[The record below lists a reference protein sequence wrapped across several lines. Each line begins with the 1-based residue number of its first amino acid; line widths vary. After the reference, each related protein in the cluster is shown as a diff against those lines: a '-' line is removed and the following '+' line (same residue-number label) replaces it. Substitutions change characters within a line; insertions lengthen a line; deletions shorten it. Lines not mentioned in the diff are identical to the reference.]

1 MKNRLLTLILAALV
15 LGQFPQLVQS
25 QVFARNQRNI
35 SPSSTAPRQAKKQ
48 LTAVLQDLKDYYKV
62 DILYFDNVV
71 RNIEVS
77 TSLIDTDQ
85 KLEKNLDAI
94 LRPHGLRYKKTNS
107 GAFVVVS
114 KDEPKTDSKENQNP
128 APPKD
133 QASVLPART
142 EVLVREVERV
152 KPVAILLP
160 ITGSVSDENGTGLPG
175 VSVVIRGTTRGITTN
190 TDGKFELEIPEASTN
205 STVLVFS
212 FVGYKSQEVSIGN
225 RTSLTIKME
234 PESKALNEVVVVGYG
249 TQRAKDLTGAVATIN
264 QDIVKELP
272 VATLDQKMIGQVA
285 GVQITQPS
293 GSPGGGTSVRIR
305 GSGSLGAGNEPL
317 YVIDGMPY
325 SSGLNQNLNPLMLIN
340 PNDIESITILKDAS
354 STAIYGSRG
363 ANGVILINTK
373 KGTFNRT
380 QVSFSSMTGV
390 QQVPQQGRPNLMG
403 QRDFAEYQRNKIDI
417 AVFRS
422 EKRAATL
429 NDYPVEYR
437 DLDKLQ
443 GKGTDWYDLL
453 LRDAAIR
460 DYNVSVQKGSE
471 DSRMDFSLGYFK
483 QDGVL
488 KYTGVER
495 YSSKLSMESSLGK
508 SVTVGATVQPT
519 FIKQNRTNTNSNR
532 EDVIGV
538 ANWANPVVSPYDAN
552 GELLPYVRS
561 PQSKYHSAWS
571 FANPLFVL
579 RETSQTQEQFQ
590 NLGSAYVQWDII
602 PGLVARTSLN
612 TIWSTS
618 KFTSFTPSTVGGSN
632 RPPVAGTGQSS
643 NSRAES
649 FNWLIENTLTYNKAF
664 GNHRINVLA
673 GYTSQKN
680 TGNSIN
686 INASP
691 YANDLIQTINA
702 AQAIS
707 TWNQN
712 VNEWSIL
719 SYLGR
724 INYNYQDKYLLTAT
738 IRSDGSSRF
747 GANNRYA
754 TFPSIA
760 GAWRVSKENFLANNK
775 VISSLKVRA
784 SYGTSGN
791 NNIGNYS
798 HLANINA
805 GSYVFANNLVTASFV
820 GLSNPFLTW
829 EQSSQIDAGIDLE
842 LFKSNLLLTVDFYNR
857 KSENM
862 LLNDV
867 IPAITGFNSQ
877 IVNKG
882 NVRNRGLEI
891 SLGGSP
897 IDRAIR
903 WDVNANIAFNRNVVL
918 SLNDNSDRILSGNN
932 DGNPTHISVVGKPI
946 GQFFGFINDGVYSA
960 ADIANPEIIKTPQV
974 YEGNPKYRDTNG
986 DGIVSDL
993 LDYAIIGNPQPN
1005 FIFGLSNNLSYK
1017 RFTLGIII
1025 NGQQGGQVMNGL
1037 RQSIDNLQGFFNVRQ
1052 EWVNRWRSTDNPGSG
1067 QLSGVPKLAPSWGHR
1082 VNSIWVENASFLRIA
1097 NINIGYSLP
1106 DNLMKKTG
1114 FVRSARIYA
1123 TIQNLAMFTR
1133 YEGANPEGQSR
1144 NIDNTL
1150 SPGFDMSSY
1159 PLSRTSSVGIN
1170 LSF

>member
-1 MKNRLLTLILAALV
+1 MKKPLPIPKNLWKVMKITFSQLLLLIGFASMSMAHETRAQEVLNRTITLVGERLELKEV
-15 LGQFPQLVQS
+15 LGQIEREASVKFVYSTKIKSSQRVSLNVSNRKLFLV
-25 QVFARNQRNI
+25 
-35 SPSSTAPRQAKKQ
+35 
-48 LTAVLQDLKDYYKV
+48 LD
-62 DILYFDNVV
+62 
-71 RNIEVS
+71 EV
-77 TSLIDTDQ
+77 
-85 KLEKNLDAI
+85 
-94 LRPHGLRYKKTNS
+94 LRPLDIEYEVIENRILLRKAPVKSDSQTGLAVPPAVQDEAPKRMVSGTVRDES
-107 GAFVVVS
+107 GA
-114 KDEPKTDSKENQNP
+114 
-128 APPKD
+128 
-133 QASVLPART
+133 
-142 EVLVREVERV
+142 
-152 KPVAILLP
+152 
-160 ITGSVSDENGTGLPG
+160 GLPG
-175 VSVVIRGTTRGITTN
+175 VSVVLKGTQRGTTTN
-190 TDGKFELEIPEASTN
+190 TEGQFQLDVPEEN
-205 STVLVFS
+205 PVLVFS
-212 FVGYKSQEVSIGN
+212 FVGYASQEVAVGN
-225 RTSLTIKME
+225 QSNMTVALA
-234 PESKALNEVVVVGYG
+234 PENKALNEVVVVGYG

-264 QDIVKELP
+264 QDVVKDLP
-272 VATLDQKMIGQVA
+272 VSTLDQKMIGQVA

-317 YVIDGMPY
+317 YVVDGMPY
-325 SSGLNQNLNPLMLIN
+325 SAGLNQNLNPLILIN
-340 PNDIESITILKDAS
+340 PNDIETITVLKDAS

-363 ANGVILINTK
+363 ANGVIIITTK

-380 QVSFSSMTGV
+380 QVHVSAMTGV
-390 QQVPQQGRPNLMG
+390 QQVPQQGRPQLMN
-403 QRDFAEYQRNKIDI
+403 QREFAEYQRNKIDI
-417 AVFRS
+417 AVRRA
-422 EKRAATL
+422 ENRAATID
-429 NDYPVEYR
+429 DYPVEYR
-437 DLDKLQ
+437 NLDQLQ

-495 YSSKLSMESSLGK
+495 YSSKLSMESSFGK
-508 SVTVGATVQPT
+508 SVTIGATIQPT

-538 ANWANPVVSPYDAN
+538 ANWANPIASPYDAN

-590 NLGSAYVQWDII
+590 NLGSAYVQWDITPDLI
-602 PGLVARTSLN
+602 ARTSLN

-618 KFTSFTPSTVGGSN
+618 KFAAFTPSTIGGSN

-643 NSRAES
+643 NSRAEN

-673 GYTSQKN
+673 GYSTQKS
-680 TGNSIN
+680 TGNSLN
-686 INASP
+686 LNASP
-691 YANDLIQTINA
+691 YSNDLIQTINA

-707 TWNQN
+707 TWDQN
-712 VNEWSIL
+712 VNEWSII

-724 INYNYQDKYLLTAT
+724 INYNFQDKYLLTAT
-738 IRSDGSSRF
+738 VRSDGSSRF
-747 GANNRYA
+747 GSNNRYA
-754 TFPSIA
+754 TFPSVA
-760 GAWRVSKENFLANNK
+760 AAWRVSKEDFLVDNK
-775 VISSLKVRA
+775 VISSLKLRA

-798 HLANINA
+798 HLAAINA
-805 GSYVFANNLVTASFV
+805 GSYVFANNLATASFV

-829 EQSSQIDAGIDLE
+829 EESSQFDAGFDLE
-842 LFKSNLLLTVDFYNR
+842 LFKSNVLLIVDFYNR
-857 KSENM
+857 KSSNM

-882 NVRNRGLEI
+882 NVRNQGLEI

-897 IDRAIR
+897 VSRAIR
-903 WDVNANIAFNRNVVL
+903 WDVNANMAFNRNVVL
-918 SLNDNSDRILSGNN
+918 SLNDNSDRILSGSN

-960 ADIANPEIIKTPQV
+960 ADIENPNITKTPQV
-974 YEGNPKYRDTNG
+974 YEGNPKYRDVNG
-986 DGIVSDL
+986 DGVVSDL
-993 LDYAIIGNPQPN
+993 LDYAIIGSPHPN
-1005 FIFGLSNNLSYK
+1005 FTFGLSNHLTYK
-1017 RFTLGIII
+1017 RFNLGIII

-1037 RQSIDNLQGFFNVRQ
+1037 RQSVDNLQGFFNVRQ
-1052 EWVNRWRSTDNPGSG
+1052 EWVNRWRSAQDPGDG
-1067 QLSGVPKLAPSWGHR
+1067 RLSGVPKLTPSWGHR
-1082 VNSIWVENASFLRIA
+1082 VNSLWVEDASFLRIA
-1097 NINIGYSLP
+1097 NINLGYTLP
-1106 DNLMKKTG
+1106 EGLLRKTG
-1114 FVRSARIYA
+1114 FISSCRIYA
-1123 TIQNLAMFTR
+1123 TIQNLAMFTN
-1133 YEGANPEGQSR
+1133 YEGANPEAQSR

-1170 LSF
+1170 VSF

>member
-1 MKNRLLTLILAALV
+1 MKNRLLTLVLV
-15 LGQFPQLVQS
+15 TLLLGNFPSPAQS
-25 QVFARNQRNI
+25 QVFARNQRTI
-35 SPSSTAPRQAKKQ
+35 SSDNTAPRKAKKQ
-48 LTAVLQDLKDYYKV
+48 LTAVLQELKAHYKV
-62 DILYFDNVV
+62 DILYFDKVV
-71 RNIEVS
+71 ENMEVATDQVN
-77 TSLIDTDQ
+77 TSQ
-85 KLEKNLDAI
+85 KLESNLDAI
-94 LRPHGLRYKKTNS
+94 LRPNGLRYKKTKS
-107 GAFVVVS
+107 GAYVVVS
-114 KDEPKTDSKENQNP
+114 KEEARS
-128 APPKD
+128 APRETPGPGTAND
-133 QASVLPART
+133 QASILPSRAET
-142 EVLVREVERV
+142 FAGSPQPPKPEAVVRAV
-152 KPVAILLP
+152 
-160 ITGSVSDENGTGLPG
+160 TGSVSDENGMGLPG
-175 VSVVIRGTTRGITTN
+175 VSVVIRGTTRGTTTN
-190 TDGKFELEIPEASTN
+190 TEGRFELEIPDAQAS
-205 STVLVFS
+205 STTLVFS
-212 FVGYKSQEVSIGN
+212 FVGYKSQEVTLN
-225 RTSLTIKME
+225 NQTSLQIRME

-249 TQRAKDLTGAVATIN
+249 TQKAKDLTGAVATIN
-264 QDIVKELP
+264 QEVVKELP

-325 SSGLNQNLNPLMLIN
+325 SAGLNQNLNPLMLIN
-340 PNDIESITILKDAS
+340 PNDIESITVLKDAS

-373 KGTFNRT
+373 KGSFNRT
-380 QVSFSSMTGV
+380 QVTFSSMVGV

-495 YSSKLSMESSLGK
+495 YSSKLSMESSVGK
-508 SVTVGATVQPT
+508 ALTIGATIQPT

-538 ANWANPVVSPYDAN
+538 ANWANPIVSPYDAN

-590 NLGSAYVQWDII
+590 NLGSAYVEWNIT

-618 KFTSFTPSTVGGSN
+618 KFNSFTPSTVGGSN
-632 RPPVAGTGQSS
+632 RPPVPGTASSS
-643 NSRAES
+643 NSRAET

-673 GYTSQKN
+673 GYTTQKN

-686 INASP
+686 LNASP

-707 TWNQN
+707 TWNEN
-712 VNEWSIL
+712 VNEWSII

-724 INYNYQDKYLLTAT
+724 INYNFQDKYLLTAT

-760 GAWRVSKENFLANNK
+760 GAWRVSKENFLANNE
-775 VISSLKVRA
+775 VISSLKLRA

-805 GSYVFANNLVTASFV
+805 GSYVFANNLVTASYV

-829 EQSSQIDAGIDLE
+829 EESSQIDAGMDLE

-857 KSENM
+857 KSQNM

-867 IPAITGFNSQ
+867 IPAITGFTSA

-882 NVRNRGLEI
+882 NVRNRGVEV

-897 IDRAIR
+897 INRAIR
-903 WDVNANIAFNRNVVL
+903 WDVNANIAFNRNMVL

-946 GQFFGFINDGVYSA
+946 GQFFGFINDGIYTA
-960 ADIANPEIIKTPQV
+960 EDIANPEIIKTPQV

-1005 FIFGLSNNLSYK
+1005 FIFGLSNNFSYK
-1017 RFTLGIII
+1017 RFTLGVII

-1052 EWVNRWRSTDNPGSG
+1052 EWVNRWRSTDNPGTG

-1082 VNSIWVENASFLRIA
+1082 VNSIWVEDATFLRIA
-1097 NINIGYSLP
+1097 NVNFGYSLP

-1114 FVRSARIYA
+1114 FVRGARIYA
-1123 TIQNLAMFTR
+1123 TIQNLAMFTN
-1133 YEGANPEGQSR
+1133 YEGANPEAQSR

-1159 PLSRTSSVGIN
+1159 PLSRTSSVGVN

>member
-1 MKNRLLTLILAALV
+1 MKNRVLLFLLVTLV
-15 LGQFPQLVQS
+15 LGYFPRFAQS
-25 QVFARNQRNI
+25 QVFARNQK
-35 SPSSTAPRQAKKQ
+35 SAPLGRSAPTVAKKQ
-48 LTAVLQDLKDYYKV
+48 LTTILNELKEFYGV
-62 DILYFDNVV
+62 DILYFDTVV
-71 RNIEVS
+71 RNLEATTDQV
-77 TSLIDTDQ
+77 DTRQ
-85 KLEKNLDAI
+85 KLEKNLDAV
-94 LRPHGLRYKKTNS
+94 LRPHGLRFKKTKS
-107 GAFVVVS
+107 GAYLVIT
-114 KDEPKTDSKENQNP
+114 KEEPRQTPREESITNPIREQSSVPTGKEELTNPTESAKTV
-128 APPKD
+128 AP
-133 QASVLPART
+133 RR
-142 EVLVREVERV
+142 LV
-152 KPVAILLP
+152 
-160 ITGSVSDENGTGLPG
+160 NGTVRDETGGGLPG
-175 VSVVIRGTTRGITTN
+175 VSVVIKGTTRGTTS
-190 TDGKFELEIPEASTN
+190 DSEGAFELDVPNDSDI
-205 STVLVFS
+205 LVFS
-212 FVGYKSQEVSIGN
+212 FVGYKCQEILVGTRSIL
-225 RTSLTIKME
+225 SVVMV

-249 TQRAKDLTGAVATIN
+249 TQKAKDLTGAVSTIN
-264 QDIVKELP
+264 QDLVKDWP

-293 GSPGGGTSVRIR
+293 GSPGGGTSIRIR

-317 YVIDGMPY
+317 YVVDGMPY
-325 SSGLNQNLNPLMLIN
+325 SAGLNQNLNPLMLIN
-340 PNDIESITILKDAS
+340 PNDIESITVLKDAS

-380 QVSFSSMTGV
+380 QVQFSTMMGV
-390 QQVPQQGRPNLMG
+390 QQVPQKGRPNMMN
-403 QRDFAEYQRNKIDI
+403 QRDFADYQRNKIDI
-417 AVFRS
+417 AVR
-422 EKRAATL
+422 RAENRASTL
-429 NDYPVEYR
+429 DDYPVEYR
-437 DLDKLQ
+437 NLDQLQ
-443 GKGTDWYDLL
+443 GDGTDWYDLL

-495 YSSKLSMESSLGK
+495 YSSKLSMETNLGRA
-508 SVTVGATVQPT
+508 VTAGATIQPT

-538 ANWANPVVSPYDAN
+538 ATWANPLTTPYDAN
-552 GELLPYVRS
+552 GELVPYVRS

-590 NLGSAYVQWDII
+590 NLGSAYLQWDIL
-602 PGLVARTSLN
+602 PGLTAKTSLN

-618 KFTSFTPSTVGGSN
+618 KFSSFTPSTVGGSN
-632 RPPVAGTGQSS
+632 RPPVAGTGMSS
-643 NSRAES
+643 NSRAEN
-649 FNWLIENTLTYNKAF
+649 FNWLIENTITYNKAF
-664 GNHRINVLA
+664 GNHRINVLG
-673 GYTSQKN
+673 GYTTQKS
-680 TGNSIN
+680 TGNSISL
-686 INASP
+686 NASP
-691 YANDLIQTINA
+691 YSNDLIETINA

-707 TWNQN
+707 TWDQN
-712 VNEWSIL
+712 VNEWSII

-724 INYNYQDKYLLTAT
+724 INYNFQDKYLLTAT

-760 GAWRVSKENFLANNK
+760 GAWRVSKERFLANSK
-775 VISSLKVRA
+775 AISSLKLRA

-798 HLANINA
+798 HLASINA
-805 GSYVFANNLVTASFV
+805 NSYVFANNLVTASFV

-829 EQSSQIDAGIDLE
+829 EESSQIDAGIDLE

-857 KSENM
+857 KSQNM
-862 LLNDV
+862 LLNDI

-897 IDRAIR
+897 LVRAVR
-903 WDVNANIAFNRNVVL
+903 WDINANIAFNRNTVL

-960 ADIANPEIIKTPQV
+960 ADIANPDIVKTPQV

-1005 FIFGLSNNLSYK
+1005 FIFGLSNNFSYK
-1017 RFTLGIII
+1017 RFTLGVII

-1037 RQSIDNLQGFFNVRQ
+1037 RQSVDNLQGFFNVRQ
-1052 EWVNRWRSTDNPGSG
+1052 EWVNRWRSSDNPGDG
-1067 QLSGVPKLAPSWGHR
+1067 MLSGVPKLTPSWGHR
-1082 VNSIWVENASFLRIA
+1082 VNTLWVEDASFLRIA
-1097 NINIGYSLP
+1097 NLNFGYSIPETL
-1106 DNLMKKTG
+1106 LKKTG
-1114 FVRSARIYA
+1114 FISSCRIYA
-1123 TIQNLAMFTR
+1123 TVQNLAMFTN
-1133 YEGANPEGQSR
+1133 YEGANPEAQSR

-1159 PLSRTSSVGIN
+1159 PLSRTSSIGIN
-1170 LSF
+1170 VSF